1 MLSLWQLTNPEVNT
15 LSSGLISNSEE
26 PLEYHTEGLHVFRL
40 LGKKESAK
48 EREITV
54 QTGLTSTIIVKL
66 WIKETFQQ
74 YAKLQKQKLS

>member
-1 MLSLWQLTNPEVNT
+1 M
-15 LSSGLISNSEE
+15 
-26 PLEYHTEGLHVFRL
+26 EYHTEGLHVFRL